1 MKKVYNQFK
10 SKYEDREKYPNF
22 PRDPICYPLFSYE
35 LSNGNKLTN

>member
-10 SKYEDREKYPNF
+10 SKYEDREKYLSF
-22 PRDPICYPLFSYE
+22 PLDPICDPLFSCE